1 MIMSDYLTTADITK
15 KLKRVSFHLQN
26 GNADNAFN
34 CIGRI
39 IRDTSYPWN
48 RKRLEKIRDEIE
60 LGSPDTAELLIDVF
74 RHL

>member
-1 MIMSDYLTTADITK
+1 MSEYLTTACITK
-15 KLKRVSFHLQN
+15 KLKRVSAHLQH
-26 GNADNAFN
+26 GNADNAFS

-39 IRDTSYPWN
+39 IKNTSYPWN

-60 LGSPDTAELLIDVF
+60 LGSPDKAEVMIEIF